1 MLVRLVDALYRT
13 FVGSRACGHAVR
25 AIIVLK
31 A

>member
-1 MLVRLVDALYRT
+1 MLIRLVDALYRS

-25 AIIVLK
+25 AITLLK